1 MKMHELDTT
10 GWNAFPFAV
19 DGINFVSKVSPT
31 SPFMGRIKMLPAG
44 AFEQM
49 NRMAVLDLVG
59 QGLSRE
65 EIATELYRINAG
77 GSHAV
82 LELGE

>member
-19 DGINFVSKVSPT
+19 DGITFVSKVSPT
-31 SPFMGRIKMLPAG
+31 SPFMSKIKNLPEG
-44 AFEQM
+44 AFESM

-65 EIATELYRINAG
+65 QIISELYSINAG